1 MPEQIQGSGNPFAES
16 DFIRDSFG
24 GTLVACV
31 KQIRYTVKNIKFI
44 VIQDY
49 SLRQRMKQENRQPVK
64 QHKRMNGLAD
74 RKLLAGL
81 VFAVGDYIALTLSA
95 LLALYLRNIVMT
107 YNVYHI
113 NLSYIFF
120 WVPLVFMPFILYS
133 GLYTKRMLT
142 YKMTEKLF
150 YASLYGTVFSIILM
164 FIAQVAG
171 EVSRLFVIFFVLF
184 NFILLCFVR
193 FLTNKILR
201 KLRLLQIPI
210 LILGA
215 GLSGEAIT
223 KEIRKDSGMG
233 YKIIGFLED
242 NKPKTEYINRYPIL
256 GGFGDLEKVVRE
268 TSVESVLIAA
278 PGLSQ
283 SALSDLIYRAQF
295 LVKDVGVIPNLVGVP
310 MSNIEAESFFDAK
323 IMVLHIKNNLARKS
337 NQIVKRLFDVAATII
352 GGICILPVLF
362 IVAAWIYHDSPG
374 PVIYKHRRIGKNGKE
389 FDCYKFRSMCVNS
402 QEVLEELL
410 ASDPAAKEE
419 WDRDFK
425 LKNDPRI
432 TRSGA
437 FLRKTSLDELPQL
450 INVLK
455 GEMSLVGPRPI
466 VRKEVPRYEKFIK
479 EYYSVLPGITGVW
492 QVSGRSDID
501 YPERVRMD
509 SWYVHNWS
517 IWLDIVML
525 WRTVSVVLKRKGAY

>member
-1 MPEQIQGSGNPFAES
+1 M
-16 DFIRDSFG
+16 
-24 GTLVACV
+24 
-31 KQIRYTVKNIKFI
+31 
-44 VIQDY
+44 
-49 SLRQRMKQENRQPVK
+49 
-64 QHKRMNGLAD
+64 
-74 RKLLAGL
+74 
-81 VFAVGDYIALTLSA
+81 ALTLSA
-95 LLALYLRNIVMT
+95 CLALHLRNIVMT
-107 YNVYHI
+107 YNIYHI

-120 WVPLVFMPFILYS
+120 WIPLVFMPFILYS

-142 YKMTEKLF
+142 YKITEKLF

-283 SALSDLIYRAQF
+283 SSLSDLIYRAQF
-295 LVKDVGVIPNLVGVP
+295 LVKDVGVIPNLVEVP

-323 IMVLHIKNNLARKS
+323 IMVLHIKNNLSRKS

-389 FDCYKFRSMCVNS
+389 FDCYKFRSMCVDSEKNGAR
-402 QEVLEELL
+402 L
-410 ASDPAAKEE
+410 ASKHDS
-419 WDRDFK
+419 
-425 LKNDPRI
+425 RI
-432 TRSGA
+432 TPVGKV
-437 FLRKTSLDELPQL
+437 LRNLHLDELPQL
-450 INVLK
+450 FNVFK
-455 GEMSLVGPRPI
+455 GDMSLVGPRPERESI
-466 VRKEVPRYEKFIK
+466 MLEYEKELPEFYYRLKVKAGLTGYAQVYGKYNTTPYDKLKLDLFYIENYSFLLDIKLIFMTVKIFFQKEVSE
-479 EYYSVLPGITGVW
+479 GVDDR
-492 QVSGRSDID
+492 QVNALKDSGK
-501 YPERVRMD
+501 
-509 SWYVHNWS
+509 NAG
-517 IWLDIVML
+517 
-525 WRTVSVVLKRKGAY
+525 VSENKTEE